1 MENINAHLASRLT
14 LIRYLL
20 APLVLALSFSVTAE
34 NQDQW
39 GVNDRWESSASN
51 TRYGDNP
58 RYAFEVKN
66 SAIIDMRLENKKFC
80 GGSGGAD
87 PYLILLNESGDAIEK
102 NDDWDRDN
110 VPNDKVTNCY
120 LNSRIIRYLPKGNYI
135 LVAATYHPGDSG
147 DFVASIRGPRNSI
160 SSLQFE
166 AEHFSCTESWN
177 GSGGKSIGSIKNPKF
192 KFHLN
197 EKAQVKI
204 DLTSSEDTYLYLY
217 SDSPEYPSLKNPI
230 KNDDGGQGYNSRI
243 NQELD
248 IGSYTVIAATY
259 YYGVSADFDLSVTS
273 KESIELRCGEE
284 EQKAQDAFTAGDDRT
299 IQYEPNGS
307 YTQQATGGKGTG
319 GITYNSSNQ
328 EFSVDANGKVIYQN
342 AGTTTITATI
352 EGDNQYLGGS
362 DQYVLTVEPAPQ
374 ANFDL
379 GDDHTVEY
387 SHDGKLTRQ
396 ASGGSGVGQ
405 ISYSSSTP
413 SIATVNNN
421 GVVTFQ
427 KAGVVAITATKAAS
441 QNYLSAQDSFKLE
454 ISTSEERINFGSSSG
469 TDDVKVTT
477 SLSSFTR
484 KIATPNRHVS
494 YRIIHREP
502 SAALFSMDNVST
514 GKVSFNNAT
523 GRIMVCAD
531 SLDIHK
537 YVSSSACYNLYV
549 EKRHRENF
557 EFKGSSEINWHRGD
571 QPITKTIIDWP
582 NVVYSVDRSDL
593 ATVDNKG
600 MVTITNP
607 KQAEGQV
614 IKVTAQKQEDMN
626 YKMSTASY
634 NISVL
639 VEAEASDRI
648 NAKTTLP
655 DWAYT
660 QTNYTITRFSDEK
673 PFIINQVFE
682 GIEEQFKNN
691 SGIIRYT
698 LKNGESIKLYKD
710 GRVEI
715 KTSGT
720 SIVKIARG
728 LGANNSVTIRVDILD
743 SNDKFTFN
751 DDAKVNISD
760 KSYKIKWHSG
770 HATNKQISL
779 YYSLRKLESYS
790 RDIFHRYYH
799 SWQLLPI
806 KGAENIAAKQG
817 EFTWDTSKIPEGE
830 YYIVAKYQKYSR
842 EYSKNHSWG
851 KDFKNS
857 LGIVAEN
864 SNKLIVEHDHGFAK
878 DCSKILNDPYYSDND
893 SYYPDNEKR
902 SSLVSNGSLCGIGK
916 AFAYIHPDD
925 GRIVTWNT
933 NVPYTSVPNV
943 LREENYGYKKI
954 YPNGDGYVAFK
965 VEDGNSQIKAWGT
978 SNNYSE
984 NIEGEIKAIEA
995 IYFSNSYKSRRALG
1009 LMLKMK
1015 DGTTRALGSCL
1026 PPLTCK
1032 VQNINKPVFGVD
1044 AGRPIDPEIEY
1055 SSGGNG
1061 FTKGYR
1067 NRELSI
1073 KVKDNGDARIYDST
1087 NLKTRA
1093 QWTGFSN
1100 FGPEVKIFNSGRTG
1114 MVALK
1119 RHREFQSI
1127 AFSDSWVTYDDGIK
1141 SVWGDRQQEK
1151 ILPGS
1156 GDKDVTKIYSNTAA
1170 YAALRIDGSIIT
1182 FGNKMCGAGSDSPNP
1197 SETGFVAIYSNHC
1210 GFVAVKANG
1219 EMTYWGDF
1227 SYDEYYKGFD
1237 EHVSNGGEV
1246 HSYDVDLLA
1255 MHRQSTSPKK
1265 LAFVDAVDEKYK
1277 VLNPVSVEL
1286 LLDGKVKVDWT
1297 VFQNTIKNIY
1307 HTGNILYS
1315 SKSFANLE
1323 PDLFSTIV
1331 EGNSLRFKPN
1341 DDPYLFL
1348 GDLDLNK
1355 TYYLTM
1361 LLLDTSG
1368 KTVAYTRESKIS
1380 VPSLIF
1386 TGDKK
1391 ADQSYDISWNSKSL
1405 SDNKISLFYGHNNRP
1420 NGGIKIADNLVA
1432 KSGTFT
1438 WNTANLP
1445 EGNYYIYAQLD
1456 DVDQTKYYSQNPV
1469 VVDHEHNISDCSSW
1483 YSFPGGKNNSH
1494 IGLCENIVQLND
1506 TGGINFIASNLA
1518 PFANN
1523 SSGAVYKSILQGWTG
1538 YSVET
1543 DTFVQWGDYN
1553 SSSPSTK
1560 YGNFE
1565 SVTSNLASF
1574 AGLDKNGAITV
1585 WGDTRLGGSPDDAP
1599 NDEGYTAIASTGL
1612 AFAALKDDG
1621 IASWGWGIG
1630 SAEGLNTFEGNN
1642 FTQIYSNSRTFAA
1655 MDDDGKITTWGGAFN
1670 HGNGDGPADGGYI
1683 AIASSN
1689 AGFTAIKADGTTIF
1703 WGSDF
1708 VHGGKFVR
1716 PLEKYEHNVEIFAN
1730 DNAFAALSSEGQISI
1745 WGSSLS
1751 GGSWLLANSE
1761 DSLGFHSDPSTKKGF
1776 QSIAATENA
1785 FAALNH
1791 DGSILSW
1798 GNCSDTNCKGLEP
1811 TQGVFTKIYSNA
1823 KAFAALDKDGFIK
1836 SWGDEDCGGASFGV
1850 PADGGYIS
1858 IYSGKCNFVAF
1869 KADGTQKTWGKVN

>member
-1 MENINAHLASRLT
+1 MENINAHLTSRLT

-34 NQDQW
+34 NKDQSE
-39 GVNDRWESSASN
+39 VNDRWESSALN

-66 SAIIDMRLENKKFC
+66 SAIIDMRLENKTFC
-80 GGSGGAD
+80 GGGAGAD
-87 PYLILLNESGDAIEK
+87 PYLILLNESGDALGK
-102 NDDWDRDN
+102 NDDWDADN

-135 LVAATYHPGDSG
+135 LVAATYRSGDSG

-160 SSLQFE
+160 SALQSE
-166 AEHFSCTESWN
+166 AEQFSCTESWN
-177 GSGGKSIGSIKNPKF
+177 ESGGKSIGSEKNPKF

-204 DLTSSEDTYLYLY
+204 DLTSSADTYLYLY
-217 SDSPEYPSLKNPI
+217 SDSSEYPSLQNPI
-230 KNDDGGQGYNSRI
+230 KDDDGGQGYNSRI

-259 YYGVSADFDLSVTS
+259 WFGVSANFDLSVTS
-273 KESIELRCGEE
+273 KESIELRCEE

-307 YTQQATGGKGTG
+307 YTQQATGGKGNG
-319 GITYNSSNQ
+319 EITYNSSNQ
-328 EFSVDANGKVIYQN
+328 EFSVDANGEVIYQN

-405 ISYSSSTP
+405 ISYSSSAP

-421 GVVTFQ
+421 GVVTF
-427 KAGVVAITATKAAS
+427 KNAGVVAITATKAAS

-454 ISTSEERINFGSSSG
+454 ISKSQERISFGSSG
-469 TDDVKVTT
+469 TDNVKVTT
-477 SLSSFTR
+477 SRSSFTR
-484 KIATPNRHVS
+484 KIATPNRHVT
-494 YRIIHREP
+494 YRIYREQP
-502 SAALFSMDNVST
+502 SAALFSMDNVSK

-523 GRIMVCAD
+523 GRIMVCAH
-531 SLDIHK
+531 SLDSHK
-537 YVSSSACYNLYV
+537 YVNSSACYNLYV

-557 EFKGSSEINWHRGD
+557 EFKGSPEINWNSD
-571 QPITKTIIDWP
+571 DKPITKTIIDWP
-582 NVVYSVDRSDL
+582 SVVYSVDRSDL

-634 NISVL
+634 NINVL
-639 VEAEASDRI
+639 VEAKDSDRE
-648 NAKTTLP
+648 NANTTLP

-660 QTNYTITRFSDEK
+660 QTNYTITKFSDEK
-673 PFIINQVFE
+673 PFIINQVFK

-691 SGIIRYT
+691 SGIISYT
-698 LKNGESIKLYKD
+698 LKNGESIKLDKD

-720 SIVKIARG
+720 SIVEIARG
-728 LGANNSVTIRVDILD
+728 LGANSSVTIRVDILD

-760 KSYKIKWHSG
+760 KTYKIKWHPG

-779 YYSLRKLESYS
+779 YYSLRKLETYS
-790 RDIFHRYYH
+790 DHYFHRYYH
-799 SWQLLPI
+799 YWQLLPI

-842 EYSKNHSWG
+842 EYFKNHSWG
-851 KDFKNS
+851 KDIKDS

-878 DCSKILNDPYYSDND
+878 DCSKLFNDPYYTDG
-893 SYYPDNEKR
+893 EETR
-902 SSLVSNGSLCGIGK
+902 SSLYNSRNLCESERG
-916 AFAYIHPDD
+916 FAYIHPDD
-925 GRIVTWNT
+925 GRIVTWNQK
-933 NVPYTSVPNV
+933 VPYTSVPGV
-943 LREENYGYKKI
+943 LREGNYGYKKI
-954 YPNGDGYVAFK
+954 YPYSRYGYVAFK
-965 VEDGNSQIKAWGT
+965 IEGGNSQIKAWGH
-978 SNNYSE
+978 SNYSE
-984 NIEGEIKAIEA
+984 NIKGEITAIEA
-995 IYFSNSYKSRRALG
+995 IYFSNYYRSPRALG
-1009 LMLKMK
+1009 LMLRMK
-1015 DGTTRALGSCL
+1015 DGTARAVGSCL

-1032 VQNINKPVFGVD
+1032 VQNINKPVIGVD
-1044 AGRPIDPEIEY
+1044 AARPIDPKTEY
-1055 SSGGNG
+1055 YGVNG
-1061 FTKGYR
+1061 FTKHYE
-1067 NRELSI
+1067 NRELFIS
-1073 KVKDNGDARIYDST
+1073 VKDNGHASIYDATAS
-1087 NLKTRA
+1087 KTKV
-1093 QWTGFSN
+1093 QWTGFSD
-1100 FGPEVKIFNSGRTG
+1100 FGPEVKIFGNGRTG

-1127 AFSDSWVTYDDGIK
+1127 TFSDPWLTYTDGVT
-1141 SVWGDRQQEK
+1141 SVFSDRQQEK

-1156 GDKDVTKIYSNTAA
+1156 GNKDVTKIYSNAAA
-1170 YAALRIDGSIIT
+1170 YAALRSDGSIIT

-1227 SYDEYYKGFD
+1227 SYDEYYEGFR
-1237 EHVSNGGEV
+1237 EHVDNGGEV

-1286 LLDGKVKVDWT
+1286 LSDGQVKVDWT

-1307 HTGNILYS
+1307 HDGNILYS

-1323 PDLFSTIV
+1323 PDLFSANV
-1331 EGNSLRFKPN
+1331 EGFSPRFTP
-1341 DDPYLFL
+1341 DDNPYLFL

-1361 LLLDTSG
+1361 VLLDASG

-1391 ADQSYDISWNSKSL
+1391 ADQSYDISWNSESL
-1405 SDNKISLFYGHNNRP
+1405 SNNKISLFYGHNNRP

-1456 DVDQTKYYSQNPV
+1456 DVDQTKYYSQKPV
-1469 VVDHEHNISDCSSW
+1469 VIDHEHNISDCSSW

-1494 IGLCENIVQLND
+1494 IGWCENIVELND
-1506 TGGINFIASNLA
+1506 TGEINFIASNVT
-1518 PFANN
+1518 PFENN
-1523 SSGAVYKSILQGWTG
+1523 SSGAVYKSILQGATG

-1543 DTFVQWGDYN
+1543 DKFVQWGDYKGSN
-1553 SSSPSTK
+1553 PSTK

-1565 SVTSNLASF
+1565 SVTSNSDSF
-1574 AGLDKNGAITV
+1574 AGLDENGAITV
-1585 WGDTRLGGSPDDAP
+1585 WGNTDFGGSPDDAP
-1599 NDEGYTAIASTGL
+1599 NDQGYTAIASTGF

-1621 IASWGWGIG
+1621 ITSWGWNIG
-1630 SAEGLNTFEGNN
+1630 SAEGFKTLKGNN
-1642 FTQIYSNSRTFAA
+1642 FTQIYSNNNTFAA
-1655 MDDDGKITTWGGAFN
+1655 MDDDGKITTWGGPLN

-1683 AIASSN
+1683 AIASSD
-1689 AGFTAIKADGTTIF
+1689 AGFTAIKADGSTIF
-1703 WGSDF
+1703 WGNDF
-1708 VHGGKFVR
+1708 FIGGKFVR
-1716 PLEKYEHNVEIFAN
+1716 PLEKYEDNVEIFAN

-1751 GGSWLLANSE
+1751 GGSWLLAASE
-1761 DSLGFHSDPSTKKGF
+1761 DSSGIHSEPSIKKGF
-1776 QSIAATENA
+1776 QSIAATESA

-1798 GNCSDTNCKGLEP
+1798 GNCSDTNCDGLEP

-1836 SWGDEDCGGASFGV
+1836 SWGDEDCGGGGFGA
-1850 PADGGYIS
+1850 PDDGDGGYIS
-1858 IYSGKCNFVAF
+1858 IYSGRCTFIAY
-1869 KADGTQKTWGKVN
+1869 KADGSTKIWGKVD